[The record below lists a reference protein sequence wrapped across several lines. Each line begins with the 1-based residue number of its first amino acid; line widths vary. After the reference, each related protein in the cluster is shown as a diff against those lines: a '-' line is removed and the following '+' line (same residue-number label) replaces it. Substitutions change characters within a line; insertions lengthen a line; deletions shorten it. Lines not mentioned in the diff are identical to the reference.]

1 MLYPPV
7 GFQEQERE
15 QEGVLYVSTE
25 LKHLERRLA
34 VVSQIAQVTSAALGR
49 DELMKAAYEAIA
61 PFFEHET
68 YTFSRY
74 LRSEDSLRMLFS
86 VSEEGEST
94 GRQHLSLGGFSG
106 IVVREDRPVYI
117 SDIEARSP
125 SVSDPIKVEPGT
137 AQGSWLG
144 VPLRIRNQVIGVL
157 SISTLK
163 KKAYDDED
171 EHLLVTVAD
180 QVAVAFDNA
189 RLFEATRRQAER
201 LSLLNRVSK
210 AVSTT
215 LDLNQLFEALYQEI
229 AETFDHD
236 EFFVVLHDKLANEL
250 NVVFG
255 MMNGARLGQERL
267 PFGGLSSLV
276 IGERK
281 TLNVRHFSA
290 EKGNLTK

>member
-1 MLYPPV
+1 MLYV
-7 GFQEQERE
+7 T
-15 QEGVLYVSTE
+15 TE

-34 VVSQIAQVTSAALGR
+34 VVSQIAQVTSASLGR
-49 DELMKAAYEAIA
+49 DELMKAVYEAIA

-68 YTFSRY
+68 YTFLRY

-86 VSEEGEST
+86 VGEEGEST
-94 GRQHLSLGGFSG
+94 GRQHLSLDGFSG
-106 IVVREDRPVYI
+106 IVVREDRSVYI

-125 SVSDPIKVEPGT
+125 SISDPIEVEPGT
-137 AQGSWLG
+137 AHGSWLG
-144 VPLRIRNQVIGVL
+144 VPLRIRNQVMGVL
-157 SISTLK
+157 SISTPK

-180 QVAVAFDNA
+180 QLSVAFDNA

-290 EKGNLTK
+290 E